1 MNFINFIVDNW
12 PFLILGIVAISV
24 GIKFLYNFFKNPSAQ
39 QLESIKQWAIYACA
53 MAEAAL
59 GSGTGQ
65 LKMRATYD
73 MFLNKFPALAK
84 IVPFEKYKQLAESAL
99 MEFKKMLKE
108 NPNVQDLVVK
118 EDTEDGNN
126 EN

>member
-1 MNFINFIVDNW
+1 MNFIIQNW
-12 PFLILGIVAISV
+12 PFLLIGLAVIIV
-24 GIKFLYNFFKNPSAQ
+24 GIKLLYNFIKNPSAQ

-53 MAEAAL
+53 MAEATL

-73 MFLNKFPALAK
+73 MFLEKFPVLAK
-84 IVPFEKYKQLAESAL
+84 IVSFEKYQQIAENAL

-108 NPNVQDLVVK
+108 NPNVQELIVK
-118 EDTEDGNN
+118 EGENN
-126 EN
+126 GYNQN

>member
-1 MNFINFIVDNW
+1 MNFIIQNW
-12 PFLILGIVAISV
+12 PFLIIGLAVIIV
-24 GIKFLYNFFKNPSAQ
+24 GLKLLYNFIKNPSAQ

-53 MAEAAL
+53 MAEASL

-84 IVPFEKYKQLAESAL
+84 LVSFEKYQQIAEMAL

-108 NPNVQDLVVK
+108 NPNVQELILK
-118 EDTEDGNN
+118 EGESNGNN
-126 EN
+126 ENQ

>member
-1 MNFINFIVDNW
+1 MNFIIQNW
-12 PFLILGIVAISV
+12 PFLLIGLAVIIV
-24 GIKFLYNFFKNPSAQ
+24 GIKLLYNFIKNPSAQ

-53 MAEAAL
+53 MAEATL

-73 MFLNKFPALAK
+73 MFLEKFPALAK
-84 IVPFEKYKQLAESAL
+84 IVSFEKYQQIAENAL

-108 NPNVQDLVVK
+108 NPNVQELIIK
-118 EDTEDGNN
+118 EGENNGNN
-126 EN
+126 QN